1 MDDILAGITFWYWW
15 VFAVLMVI
23 LETLAP
29 GVIFLWLAIS
39 ATALGF
45 TLLVVT
51 DLAWQYQ
58 FLLFAGLSI
67 VSVAGGRLWVK
78 RHPTESEHPTLNRRG
93 EQYVGRRFTLS
104 EPIVDGIG
112 KITVDDTTWQISG
125 DDMPAG
131 VHVTVTGIDGS
142 IFRIEKTDTTSK

>member
-15 VFAVLMVI
+15 IFAVLLVI

-67 VSVAGGRLWVK
+67 VSVAGGRAWVK
-78 RHPTESEHPTLNRRG
+78 RHPTESQHPNLNRRG
-93 EQYVGRRFTLS
+93 EQYIGRRFTLS

-112 KITVDDTTWQISG
+112 KITVDDSTWQVSG
-125 DDMPAG
+125 EDMPTG
-131 VHVTVTGIDGS
+131 VHVTVTGVDGS
-142 IFRIEKTDTTSK
+142 VFRVEKTDPAPK

>member
-1 MDDILAGITFWYWW
+1 MDDILSGITFWYWW
-15 VFAVLMVI
+15 IFAVLLVI

-39 ATALGF
+39 AAALGF

-58 FLLFAGLSI
+58 FLLFAVLSI
-67 VSVAGGRLWVK
+67 VSVAGGRTWVK
-78 RHPTESEHPTLNRRG
+78 RHPTPSEHPTLNRRG

-112 KITVDDTTWQISG
+112 KITVDDSTWQVSG
-125 DDMPAG
+125 DDMPSG
-131 VHVTVTGIDGS
+131 VHVIVTGIDGS
-142 IFRIEKTDTTSK
+142 IFRIEKTDPTST